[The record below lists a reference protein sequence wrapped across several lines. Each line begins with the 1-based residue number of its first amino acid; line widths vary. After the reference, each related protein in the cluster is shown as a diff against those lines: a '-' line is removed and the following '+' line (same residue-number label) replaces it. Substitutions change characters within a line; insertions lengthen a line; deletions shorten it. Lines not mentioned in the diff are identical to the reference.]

1 MGAQE
6 PYLGKLGIAKAIA
19 EKHHLS
25 MNRATEIVGDVV
37 ESMFQSLS
45 MGIPVTFQNFGSF
58 KPYEN
63 YGELM
68 LAPAKNGEPVSLCR
82 SREADPIMDVV
93 FRISPRLLDAMN
105 NEQARQ
111 TSRRYAKDNRMPR
124 KLTRRTP
131 SKTRKKGRKANG

>member
-6 PYLGKLGIAKAIA
+6 PYLGKLALAREIAD
-19 EKHHLS
+19 KHHLS
-25 MNRATEIVGDVV
+25 MNRAIDIVGDVV

-45 MGIPVTFQNFGSF
+45 MGIPVTFQNFGSL

-68 LAPAKNGEPVSLCR
+68 LVPAKNGEPVSLCR
-82 SREADPIMDVV
+82 TREDDPIMDVI
-93 FRISPRLLDAMN
+93 FRPSPRLQDAMN
-105 NEQARQ
+105 NDNARQ

-131 SKTRKKGRKANG
+131 SKTKKKGRKANG